1 MLTVTATGSPSYGGD
16 DRNGG
21 GVHMYLRAV
30 MVWMAQLATAIVNGA
45 FREAV
50 LVPRLGPEGAHVAS
64 TLLLCGA
71 ILAVTTI
78 AVRWLAVP
86 GIGAAFRIGVLW
98 VALTLAFEFGAG
110 HYLFGHPWERLLADY
125 DLSAG
130 RVWPLV
136 LVTTL
141 LAPAV
146 ARWLRRR

>member
-1 MLTVTATGSPSYGGD
+1 
-16 DRNGG
+16 
-21 GVHMYLRAV
+21 MYLRAV
-30 MVWMAQLATAIVNGA
+30 VVWMAQLVTAIVNGA

-50 LVPRLGPEGAHVAS
+50 LVLRLGTEAAHVAS

-78 AVRWLAVP
+78 AVRWLALP

-98 VALTLAFEFGAG
+98 VGLTLAFEFGAG

-141 LAPAV
+141 FAPAV
-146 ARWLRRR
+146 ARRLRQR